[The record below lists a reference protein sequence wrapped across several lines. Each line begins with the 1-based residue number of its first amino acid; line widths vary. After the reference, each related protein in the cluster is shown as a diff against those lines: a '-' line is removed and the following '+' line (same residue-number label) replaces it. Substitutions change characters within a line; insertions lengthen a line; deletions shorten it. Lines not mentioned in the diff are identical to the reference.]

1 MDRQEGEE
9 GRLEVAAFITAVAV
23 SLEKCS
29 RGRVGTTCVC
39 RRDRWGGPV
48 TLQVQ
53 GGTLTSFQMLK
64 ATLISQSA

>member
-23 SLEKCS
+23 SLEMCS

-39 RRDRWGGPV
+39 RRGRWGPD
-48 TLQVQ
+48 LSRFRYRAE
-53 GGTLTSFQMLK
+53 LLHLFK
-64 ATLISQSA
+64 C